1 MDDQS
6 NRYVPWIRLYSV
18 RGDVLKSG
26 RDRLR
31 RARNIL
37 SPRLLLDEDEITAK
51 TGPIHHGGEIR
62 GTGRGIEELYY
73 VGKRIL
79 RHGDLV
85 TL

>member
-51 TGPIHHGGEIR
+51 TGPITSITEAR
-62 GTGRGIEELYY
+62 FEER
-73 VGKRIL
+73 VEA
-79 RHGDLV
+79 
-85 TL
+85 